1 MKTKHSAG
9 STVSSLRSLSSRE
22 GQLSIESASSPASH
36 PQPLA
41 ALADN
46 GVPANPNRMRDN
58 LKITVMGSKAVGKSE
73 LVKQYAYGHTHFRF
87 SPGDRISG
95 TKLVQLSNGD
105 DYMLSVND
113 TFSVHMDTP
122 IAAHQIGQA
131 DGVMLVFAPTS
142 SESIDTVINV
152 FNFIAYQFRDTKG
165 RKTLP
170 VVIVANK
177 VDLELPEE
185 QFANLQRGATFAK
198 ERGIPYFET
207 SALTEQGI
215 DDAFTGMAERIVASR
230 KEMQKEPDDLF
241 KKLKRKLQGK

>member
-1 MKTKHSAG
+1 MKSKHSTG

-22 GQLSIESASSPASH
+22 GQLSIESVSSPT
-36 PQPLA
+36 PQPHA
-41 ALADN
+41 ATDN
-46 GVPANPNRMRDN
+46 DVPANPNRMRDN
-58 LKITVMGSKAVGKSE
+58 LKITVMGSQGVGKSE
-73 LVKQYAYGHTHFRF
+73 LVKKYAYGHTHFRF

-95 TKLVQLSNGD
+95 SKRVCLSNGD
-105 DYMLSVND
+105 DYMLSIND
-113 TFSVHMDTP
+113 TFSVHMETAV
-122 IAAHQIGQA
+122 AAHQIGQA

-142 SESIDTVINV
+142 SESVDAIINV
-152 FNFIAYQFRDTKG
+152 FNFIAAQFRDTKG

-170 VVIVANK
+170 VVVVANK

-185 QFANLQRGATFAK
+185 QFANLQRGATFAR

-215 DDAFTGMAERIVASR
+215 DDAFGGMAERIVTSK
-230 KEMQKEPDDLF
+230 KERQKEPDDLF